1 MAQQMAAI
9 AASEQALRRVVVA
22 DDSFLMREA
31 ILQVIDSIEGLEVVA
46 ECQDGD
52 ALWAAVEEHDPDVV
66 VTDIRMPPSG
76 DDEGIRI
83 AQRLAAERPEVGV
96 VVLSQYARSR
106 FALELLGGG
115 TPGRAYLLKERV
127 RDIAQLASAI
137 EVVALGGVLVEP
149 TLVPLLLESADERR
163 DSALAALTPRER
175 QILAEMAEG
184 NSNAAIA
191 QHLFLTKRAV
201 EKHIGAIFARLELED
216 ESVVSRRVAAVL
228 MYLGRGRP
236 GETPFGS

>member
-1 MAQQMAAI
+1 MAQHLAAV
-9 AASEQALRRVVVA
+9 APSEQAVRRVVVA

-31 ILQVIDSIEGLEVVA
+31 ILQVIEQIDGLEVVA
-46 ECQDGD
+46 ECPDGD
-52 ALWAAVEEHDPDVV
+52 ALQAAVLEHDPDVV

-76 DDEGIRI
+76 DDEGIRV
-83 AQRLAAERPEVGV
+83 AQRLATERPGIGV

-149 TLVPLLLESADERR
+149 TLVPLLLESAEERR
-163 DSALAALTPRER
+163 DAALAALTPRER

-201 EKHIGAIFARLELED
+201 EKHIGAIFARLGLED
-216 ESVVSRRVAAVL
+216 ETVVSRRVAAVL
-228 MYLGRGRP
+228 LYLGRGRP
-236 GETPFGS
+236 E

>member
-1 MAQQMAAI
+1 MAQQVAAV
-9 AASEQALRRVVVA
+9 APSEQALRRIVVA

-31 ILQVIDSIEGLEVVA
+31 ILQVIDSIEGLDVVA
-46 ECQDGD
+46 DCPDGD
-52 ALWAAVEEHDPDVV
+52 ALWAAVVEHEPDVV

-83 AQRLAAERPEVGV
+83 AQRLATERPRIGV

-149 TLVPLLLESADERR
+149 TLVPLLLESADDRR

-201 EKHIGAIFARLELED
+201 EKHIGAIFARLELQD
-216 ESVVSRRVAAVL
+216 ETVVSRRVAAVL

-236 GETPFGS
+236 GEP

>member
-1 MAQQMAAI
+1 MAQHLAAV
-9 AASEQALRRVVVA
+9 APSEQAVRRVVVA

-31 ILQVIDSIEGLEVVA
+31 ILQVIEQIDGLEVVA
-46 ECQDGD
+46 ECPDGD
-52 ALWAAVEEHDPDVV
+52 ALWAAVLEHGPDVV

-83 AQRLAAERPEVGV
+83 AQRVAIERPGIGV

-149 TLVPLLLESADERR
+149 TLVPLLLESAEERR

-175 QILAEMAEG
+175 QIQAEMAEG

-201 EKHIGAIFARLELED
+201 EKHIGAIFARLQLED
-216 ESVVSRRVAAVL
+216 ETVVSRRVAAVL
-228 MYLGRGRP
+228 MYLGRGP
-236 GETPFGS
+236 E

>member
-1 MAQQMAAI
+1 MAQQLATI
-9 AASEQALRRVVVA
+9 AASDQALRRVVVA

-31 ILQVIDSIEGLEVVA
+31 ILQVIDNIDGLEVVA
-46 ECQDGD
+46 ECPDGD
-52 ALWAAVEEHDPDVV
+52 ALWEAALEYEPDVV

-76 DDEGIRI
+76 DDEGIRV
-83 AQRLAAERPEVGV
+83 AQRLAVERPDIGV

-127 RDIAQLASAI
+127 RDVAQLASAI

-163 DSALAALTPRER
+163 DSALGALTPRER

-201 EKHIGAIFARLELED
+201 EKHIGAIFARLQLED
-216 ESVVSRRVAAVL
+216 ESVISRRVAAVL

-236 GETPFGS
+236 SET

>member
-1 MAQQMAAI
+1 MAQHLAAV
-9 AASEQALRRVVVA
+9 APSEQAVRRVVVA

-31 ILQVIDSIEGLEVVA
+31 ILQVIEQIDGLEVVA
-46 ECQDGD
+46 ECPDGD
-52 ALWAAVEEHDPDVV
+52 ALRAAVLEHDPDVV

-76 DDEGIRI
+76 DDEGIRV
-83 AQRLAAERPEVGV
+83 AQRLATERPGIGV

-149 TLVPLLLESADERR
+149 TLVPLLLESAEERR
-163 DSALAALTPRER
+163 DTALAALTPRER

-201 EKHIGAIFARLELED
+201 EKHIGAIFARLGLED
-216 ESVVSRRVAAVL
+216 ETVVSRRVAAVL
-228 MYLGRGRP
+228 LYLGRGRP
-236 GETPFGS
+236 E

>member
-1 MAQQMAAI
+1 MAQHLAAV
-9 AASEQALRRVVVA
+9 APSEQAVRRVVVA

-31 ILQVIDSIEGLEVVA
+31 ILQVIEQIDGLEVVA
-46 ECQDGD
+46 ECPDGD
-52 ALWAAVEEHDPDVV
+52 ALWAAVLEHGPDVV

-83 AQRLAAERPEVGV
+83 AQRVAIERPGIGV

-149 TLVPLLLESADERR
+149 TLVPLLLESAEERR

-201 EKHIGAIFARLELED
+201 EKHIGAIFARLQLED
-216 ESVVSRRVAAVL
+216 ETVVSRRVAAVL
-228 MYLGRGRP
+228 MYLGRGP
-236 GETPFGS
+236 E

>member
-1 MAQQMAAI
+1 MAQHLAAV
-9 AASEQALRRVVVA
+9 APSEQAVRRVVVA

-31 ILQVIDSIEGLEVVA
+31 ILQVIEQIDGLEVVA
-46 ECQDGD
+46 ECPDGD
-52 ALWAAVEEHDPDVV
+52 ALWAAVLEHGPDVV

-83 AQRLAAERPEVGV
+83 AQRVAIERPGIGV

-149 TLVPLLLESADERR
+149 TLGPLLLESAEERR

-201 EKHIGAIFARLELED
+201 EKHIGAIFARLQLED
-216 ESVVSRRVAAVL
+216 ETVVSRRVAAVL
-228 MYLGRGRP
+228 MYLGRGP
-236 GETPFGS
+236 E

>member
-1 MAQQMAAI
+1 MAQHLAAV
-9 AASEQALRRVVVA
+9 APSEQAVRRVVVA

-31 ILQVIDSIEGLEVVA
+31 ILQVIEQIDGLEVVA
-46 ECQDGD
+46 ECPDGD
-52 ALWAAVEEHDPDVV
+52 ALQAAVLEHDPDVV

-76 DDEGIRI
+76 NDEGIRV
-83 AQRLAAERPEVGV
+83 AQRLATERPGIGV

-149 TLVPLLLESADERR
+149 TLVPLLLESAEERR
-163 DSALAALTPRER
+163 DTALAALTPRER

-201 EKHIGAIFARLELED
+201 EKHIGAIFARLGLED
-216 ESVVSRRVAAVL
+216 ETVVSRRVAAVL
-228 MYLGRGRP
+228 LYLGRGRP
-236 GETPFGS
+236 E

>member
-1 MAQQMAAI
+1 MAQQLAAV
-9 AASEQALRRVVVA
+9 AASEQALRRVVIA

-31 ILQVIDSIEGLEVVA
+31 ILQVIDSIKGVEVVA
-46 ECQDGD
+46 ECRDGD
-52 ALWAAVEEHDPDVV
+52 ALWAAALEHDPDVV

-83 AQRLAAERPEVGV
+83 AQRLAIERPGIGV

-201 EKHIGAIFARLELED
+201 EKHIGAIFARLALED
-216 ESVVSRRVAAVL
+216 ETVVSRRVAAVL
-228 MYLGRGRP
+228 LYLGHGRP
-236 GETPFGS
+236 AET

>member
-1 MAQQMAAI
+1 MAQQLAVV
-9 AASEQALRRVVVA
+9 AASEHALRRVVIA

-31 ILQVIDSIEGLEVVA
+31 ILQVIDSMEGIEVVA
-46 ECQDGD
+46 ECRDGET
-52 ALWAAVEEHDPDVV
+52 LWAAALEHEPDVV

-76 DDEGIRI
+76 DDEGIRV
-83 AQRLAAERPEVGV
+83 AQRLAVERPGMGV

-127 RDIAQLASAI
+127 RDVAQLASAI

-163 DSALAALTPRER
+163 DTALAALTPRER

-216 ESVVSRRVAAVL
+216 EAVISRRVAAVL
-228 MYLGRGRP
+228 MYLGHGRP
-236 GETPFGS
+236 GDG

>member
-1 MAQQMAAI
+1 MAQHLAAV
-9 AASEQALRRVVVA
+9 APSEQAVRRVVVA

-31 ILQVIDSIEGLEVVA
+31 ILQVIEQIDGLEVVA
-46 ECQDGD
+46 ECPDGD
-52 ALWAAVEEHDPDVV
+52 ALQAAVLEHDPDVV

-76 DDEGIRI
+76 DDEGIRV
-83 AQRLAAERPEVGV
+83 AQRLATERPGIGV

-149 TLVPLLLESADERR
+149 TLVPLLLESAEERR
-163 DSALAALTPRER
+163 DTALAALTPRER

-201 EKHIGAIFARLELED
+201 EKHIGAIFARLGLED
-216 ESVVSRRVAAVL
+216 ETVVSRRVAAVL
-228 MYLGRGRP
+228 LYLGRGRP
-236 GETPFGS
+236 E

>member
-1 MAQQMAAI
+1 MAQHLAAV
-9 AASEQALRRVVVA
+9 APSEQAVRRVVVA

-31 ILQVIDSIEGLEVVA
+31 ILQVIEQIDGLEVVA
-46 ECQDGD
+46 ECPDGD
-52 ALWAAVEEHDPDVV
+52 ALQAAVLEHDPDVV

-76 DDEGIRI
+76 DDEGIRV
-83 AQRLAAERPEVGV
+83 AQRLATERPGIGV

-149 TLVPLLLESADERR
+149 TLVPLLLESAEERR
-163 DSALAALTPRER
+163 DTALAALTPRER

-201 EKHIGAIFARLELED
+201 EKHIGAIFARLGLED
-216 ESVVSRRVAAVL
+216 ETVVSRRVAAEVQQH
-228 MYLGRGRP
+228 GRGRP
-236 GETPFGS
+236 E

>member
-1 MAQQMAAI
+1 MAQHLAAV
-9 AASEQALRRVVVA
+9 APSEQAVRRVVVA

-31 ILQVIDSIEGLEVVA
+31 ILQVIEQIDGLEVVA
-46 ECQDGD
+46 ECPDGD
-52 ALWAAVEEHDPDVV
+52 ALRTAVLEHDPDVV

-76 DDEGIRI
+76 DDEGIRV
-83 AQRLAAERPEVGV
+83 AQRLATERPGIGV

-149 TLVPLLLESADERR
+149 TLVPLLLESAEERR
-163 DSALAALTPRER
+163 DTALAALTPRER

-201 EKHIGAIFARLELED
+201 EKHIGAIFARLGLED
-216 ESVVSRRVAAVL
+216 ETVVSRRVAAVL
-228 MYLGRGRP
+228 LYLGRGRP
-236 GETPFGS
+236 E

>member
-1 MAQQMAAI
+1 MA
-9 AASEQALRRVVVA
+9 SRWSPNALTA
-22 DDSFLMREA
+22 MRCGRPR
-31 ILQVIDSIEGLEVVA
+31 SSTT
-46 ECQDGD
+46 
-52 ALWAAVEEHDPDVV
+52 PDVV

-76 DDEGIRI
+76 DDEGIRV
-83 AQRLAAERPEVGV
+83 AQRLAIERPDIGV

-127 RDIAQLASAI
+127 RDVAQLASAI

-163 DSALAALTPRER
+163 DSALGALTPRER

-201 EKHIGAIFARLELED
+201 EKHIGAIFARLQLED
-216 ESVVSRRVAAVL
+216 ESVISRRVAAVL

-236 GETPFGS
+236 SET

>member
-1 MAQQMAAI
+1 MAQHLAAV
-9 AASEQALRRVVVA
+9 APSEQAVRRVVVA

-31 ILQVIDSIEGLEVVA
+31 ILQVIEQIDGLEVVA
-46 ECQDGD
+46 ECPDGD
-52 ALWAAVEEHDPDVV
+52 ALQAAVLEHDPDVV

-76 DDEGIRI
+76 DDEGIRV
-83 AQRLAAERPEVGV
+83 AQRLATERPGIGV

-149 TLVPLLLESADERR
+149 TLVPLLHESAEERR
-163 DSALAALTPRER
+163 DTALAALTPRER

-201 EKHIGAIFARLELED
+201 EKHIGAIFARLGLED
-216 ESVVSRRVAAVL
+216 ETVVSRRVAAVL
-228 MYLGRGRP
+228 LYLGRGRP
-236 GETPFGS
+236 E